1 MKNLLAIALVLG
13 VSSTGMASQTAP
25 AQAPAAVPSAA
36 GHVQGANHHDGNR
49 IQPIPDLHS
58 GVIDPSTVKP
68 GHVIGDVSSARLVPL
83 YDNVKVLF
91 PKNIAPCAV
100 QKIVSVPDPCNP
112 CCCVFVAICVPP
124 CGCEEVVTVH
134 PRLDRVTFDYGEYRV
149 RITERKGTL
158 VIAYLK

>member
-1 MKNLLAIALVLG
+1 MKNLLALALVFG
-13 VSSTGMASQTAP
+13 AASTSVGSQASP
-25 AQAPAAVPSAA
+25 IQAPAKVPS
-36 GHVQGANHHDGNR
+36 GVVHVQGVNPHHVNR
-49 IQPIPDLHS
+49 IQPIPD
-58 GVIDPSTVKP
+58 VQP
-68 GHVIGDVSSARLVPL
+68 GTVIGDASGVQLVPL
-83 YDNVKVLF
+83 YKDVKVLF

-100 QKIVSVPDPCNP
+100 RKVVAVPDPCNP
-112 CCCVFVAICVPP
+112 CCCVFVEICVPP